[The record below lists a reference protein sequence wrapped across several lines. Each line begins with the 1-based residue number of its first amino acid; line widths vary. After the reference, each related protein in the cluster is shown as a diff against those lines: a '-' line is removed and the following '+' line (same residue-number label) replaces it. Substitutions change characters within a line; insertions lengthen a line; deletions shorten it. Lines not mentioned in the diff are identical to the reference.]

1 MKITCPCGSVISDT
15 TDDLPYKAYLRAD
28 QDDAEYQGIL
38 DRDARAIARA
48 HRGEPSGGVAQEQL
62 ERALQELGLSAT
74 RLERPIYECQVCG
87 RILVPSRRDA
97 RKFVSFLPESSVR
110 GVLMSI
116 DERTGGF

>member
-15 TDDLPYKAYLRAD
+15 TDDLPCKAYLRAD
-28 QDDAEYQGIL
+28 QDDAAYQDIL

-48 HRGEPSGGVAQEQL
+48 HRSEPSDNVAQGKL

-97 RKFVSFLPESSVR
+97 MKFVSFMPESGVR

-116 DERTGGF
+116 EERTGGS